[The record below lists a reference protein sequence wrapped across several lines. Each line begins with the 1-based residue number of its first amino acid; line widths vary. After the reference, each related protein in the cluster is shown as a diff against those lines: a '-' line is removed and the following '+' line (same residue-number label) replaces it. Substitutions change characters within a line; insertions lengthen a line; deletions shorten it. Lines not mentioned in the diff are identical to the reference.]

1 LFLCTSNEGRGGSL
15 ECRVRLREGKC
26 EPVDVVLGVAVTG
39 RVARLAMVG
48 SPASGGEVFDQYALD
63 LPDDAMTDLADTIVG
78 TYRAVADSGNRVAAT
93 RLCLPDASEAET
105 LRQTVSSAGVQNV
118 EVVTEAEA
126 AAALARSVGAD
137 AALLLA
143 DDDTVSLTVVGEDE
157 ESTSVLASV
166 PIGAAGAAVAC
177 AAVLQ
182 QVPDAGATRIMLV
195 GQRLD
200 LDSVAAELHSTAP
213 VEVAPDA
220 GYAIARGAAQTVEGA
235 GFPAGAATQMA
246 PVSDA
251 TQMAPAASDATQMAP
266 AAADATQIAPV
277 TGDSAAVGPQLAYSQ
292 AEEPDFYEM
301 PADSLEE
308 FVPEQEDEEAYTAMI
323 APPPPKTLLMGSA
336 LGFVVVSFAT
346 LAVTVA
352 IAIRPVADVEAQPVP
367 AIQSDTVPGRYLP
380 PVPHEPDPVALPVA
394 VVSPPPA
401 APAVPRVPIN
411 RGPVTNNVPSAP
423 PALPAP
429 QLPPPGPAPAPQ
441 VPVVPIPPVI
451 VFPPLNPFPTPTF
464 PFPTPTTT
472 VTTPTTTTT
481 TTTTTT
487 PTTTTPTTTTPTTT
501 TPTTTS
507 IVTIPAVE
515 PPTQPPAYTP
525 PEEPAYTPPALAPAP
540 APAYTP
546 PAVAPAPA
554 APVIPEEP
562 SSGSGSSSG
571 GEGSVEVPVTT
582 VPVSP

>member
-1 LFLCTSNEGRGGSL
+1 
-15 ECRVRLREGKC
+15 
-26 EPVDVVLGVAVTG
+26 VDVVLGVAVTG
-39 RVARLAMVG
+39 RVARLAMIG
-48 SPASGGEVFDQYALD
+48 SLASSGEVFDQYALD
-63 LPDDAMTDLADTIVG
+63 LPDDAMSDLADTVVG

-93 RLCLPDASEAET
+93 RLCLPDASAAET
-105 LRQTVSSAGVQNV
+105 LRQRVSSAGVQNV

-200 LDSVAAELHSTAP
+200 LDSVAAELSSTAP
-213 VEVAPDA
+213 VEVPPDA
-220 GYAIARGAAQTVEGA
+220 GYAIARGAAQTVEDS
-235 GFPAGAATQMA
+235 GFPAGA
-246 PVSDA
+246 A

-266 AAADATQIAPV
+266 AAADATQMAPAS
-277 TGDSAAVGPQLAYSQ
+277 DPAAVGPQLAYSQ
-292 AEEPDFYEM
+292 EEPDYYEM
-301 PADSLEE
+301 PAASLEE
-308 FVPEQEDEEAYTAMI
+308 FVPEQEDEAPYTEMI
-323 APPPPKTLLMGSA
+323 APPPPRTLLMGSA

-352 IAIRPVADVEAQPVP
+352 INVRPAADVEAQPVP
-367 AIQSDTVPGRYLP
+367 AIQSETVPGRYLP
-380 PVPHEPDPVALPVA
+380 QVPHEPDPVALPVA

-401 APAVPRVPIN
+401 APAAPRVPTN

-423 PALPAP
+423 PAPQAPPPAP
-429 QLPPPGPAPAPQ
+429 APAPAPQ
-441 VPVVPIPPVI
+441 VPVVPVPPVI
-451 VFPPLNPFPTPTF
+451 ILPPLQPFPTPTF
-464 PFPTPTTT
+464 PTPTTT
-472 VTTPTTTTT
+472 V
-481 TTTTTT
+481 TTT

-501 TPTTTS
+501 PPTTTS
-507 IVTIPAVE
+507 EPTTTSSEPSTIPLSPTSVVPITPIE
-515 PPTQPPAYTP
+515 PPPSQAPAYTP
-525 PEEPAYTPPALAPAP
+525 PPEPAYTPPPE
-540 APAYTP
+540 PAYTP
-546 PAVAPAPA
+546 PAVAPEPAPA
-554 APVIPEEP
+554 PAPVVPEVP
-562 SSGSGSSSG
+562 SI
-571 GEGSVEVPVTT
+571 EVPVTT